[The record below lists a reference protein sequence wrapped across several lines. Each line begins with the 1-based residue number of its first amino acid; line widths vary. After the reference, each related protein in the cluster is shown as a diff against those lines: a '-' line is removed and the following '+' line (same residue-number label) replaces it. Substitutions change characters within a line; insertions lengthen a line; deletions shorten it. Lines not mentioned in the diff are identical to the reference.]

1 MCKNIEQFTYSYKKV
16 EKYTTKRQKEDV
28 TQNF

>member
-16 EKYTTKRQKEDV
+16 EKYTTKRQKNKKKV
-28 TQNF
+28 